1 MLAASLVERPFL
13 PGDDGAWVAEKRRE
27 LADVRVRALSVL
39 ADGCLRSDDPLE
51 AVKWAEQLTVLEPF
65 RETGYRRLME
75 AHVEAGNRAEALR
88 VYERCRRL
96 LADELGAYP
105 SPETEA
111 IYRSLLEAPPTPGE
125 AAAASETSGAPGRGR
140 WKRLAVAA
148 AVVLIG
154 GVIAATLAMTSH
166 GRAAPKVLP
175 NSVVRIDP
183 HTLKVTQV
191 VPVVDAPDLVVA
203 SGGFVWIT
211 SHILRGA
218 GPDTLRNAGDR
229 ALTRLDPS
237 DGKAEV
243 VGGGLAPCG
252 LTTDPSGDVWLA
264 NCYAGTA
271 GTGDNVV
278 RVDARTLQFKK
289 TSPFPVAKAS
299 SAAWPTA
306 AAHSGSPRSS
316 ATTR

>member
-1 MLAASLVERPFL
+1 
-13 PGDDGAWVAEKRRE
+13 
-27 LADVRVRALSVL
+27 
-39 ADGCLRSDDPLE
+39 
-51 AVKWAEQLTVLEPF
+51 
-65 RETGYRRLME
+65 ME
-75 AHVEAGNRAEALR
+75 AHVAAGNRAEALR
-88 VYERCRRL
+88 VYERCRQL
-96 LADELGAYP
+96 LAEELGAYP

-111 IYRSLLEAPPTPGE
+111 IYRSLLEAPPSRGEGE
-125 AAAASETSGAPGRGR
+125 AASEASTSPGTGR
-140 WKRLAVAA
+140 RKRLGLAAA
-148 AVVLIG
+148 AVFVG
-154 GVIAATLAMTSH
+154 GVIAATLAVTSH

-211 SHILRGA
+211 SHILRDT
-218 GPDTLRNAGDR
+218 GPGTLRNAGDR

-252 LTTDPSGDVWLA
+252 LTTDRPATSGSP
-264 NCYAGTA
+264 TA
-271 GTGDNVV
+271 TPEMPD
-278 RVDARTLQFKK
+278 RATTSSASTRARFTSRKC
-289 TSPFPVAKAS
+289 SPFPEAKAS

-316 ATTR
+316 AKTR